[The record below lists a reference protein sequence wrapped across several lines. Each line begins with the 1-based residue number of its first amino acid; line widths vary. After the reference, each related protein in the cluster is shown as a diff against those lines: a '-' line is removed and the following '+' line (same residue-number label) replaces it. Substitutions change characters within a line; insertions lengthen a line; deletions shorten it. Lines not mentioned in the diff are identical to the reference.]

1 MNKITYTTIKHDLC
15 EPIAELIKICFP
27 LMPLEDQYSHE
38 ELLEV
43 CDVFP
48 EGTIVALDG
57 ERPIGMGTG
66 IFADVDFENLPPTE
80 KEFLYSNKTLNHN
93 PNGAYYYGS
102 DMMVHP
108 EYRKRGIG
116 RQIYNRRKGLVRDQN
131 KRGFAAAAV
140 LPGYAN
146 FKNKVDIYTY
156 LEMVVDGEVFDPT
169 LSMQMR
175 NGFKLVRP
183 IKDFFVYPRS
193 NNWAALI
200 VWENPAFQ
208 RKRVKSR

>member
-1 MNKITYTTIKHDLC
+1 MC
-15 EPIAELIKICFP
+15 PAIAELIKICFP
-27 LMPLEDQYSHE
+27 LMPPHDQYSQE

-43 CDVFP
+43 FEIFP
-48 EGTIVALDG
+48 EGTIVALED

-66 IFADVDFENLPPTE
+66 IFADVDFYNLPSTE
-80 KEFLYSNKTLNHN
+80 KEFLYSGGTLNHN
-93 PNGAYYYGS
+93 PDGAFYYGS

-108 EYRKRGIG
+108 EYRKLGIG
-116 RQIYNRRKGLVRDQN
+116 RQIYNRRKALVRDRN

-146 FKNKVDIYTY
+146 FKNKIDIYAY
-156 LEMVVDGEVFDPT
+156 LDRVVKGELFDPT

-200 VWENPAFQ
+200 LWENPAFQ
-208 RKRVKSR
+208 KKRVKSR